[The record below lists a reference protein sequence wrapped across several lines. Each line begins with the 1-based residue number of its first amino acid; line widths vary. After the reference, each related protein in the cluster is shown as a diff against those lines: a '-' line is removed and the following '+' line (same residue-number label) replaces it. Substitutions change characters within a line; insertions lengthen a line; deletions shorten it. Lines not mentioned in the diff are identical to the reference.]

1 MTELAMLAK
10 QIGVN
15 ERTLRRSV
23 NEGTLRASRL
33 SPRQLELSPAEREYA
48 RRRWPL
54 IGSLRALLRTEPN
67 VRFALLFGSTAA
79 GTDTPRSDVDIL
91 VDMADGSLD
100 RVVDLTLKLEAAV
113 GKPVDLV
120 RLEDAERDSLF
131 LAKKIAS
138 GRVLVDRDQEWS
150 RLSTR
155 KADLLER
162 GLAEKDRRAHAA
174 LEGIDRMLA
183 A

>member
-1 MTELAMLAK
+1 MLAE

-15 ERTLRRSV
+15 ERTLRRAV
-23 NEGTLRASRL
+23 NEGALRARRL
-33 SPRQLELSPAEREYA
+33 SPRHLELSSAEREYA

-54 IGSLRALLRTEPN
+54 ISSLRGFLRTEPN
-67 VRFALLFGSTAA
+67 VRLALLFGSTAA
-79 GTDTPRSDVDIL
+79 GTDTPQSDVDIL
-91 VDMADGSLD
+91 VDLADGSLD

-113 GKPVDLV
+113 RKPIDMV

-131 LAKKIAS
+131 LAKKIAT
-138 GRVLVDRDQEWS
+138 GRVLVDRDGEWS
-150 RLSTR
+150 RLSLR
-155 KADLLER
+155 KAGLFES

-174 LEGIDRMLA
+174 LDGIDRMLA

>member
-1 MTELAMLAK
+1 
-10 QIGVN
+10 
-15 ERTLRRSV
+15 
-23 NEGTLRASRL
+23 
-33 SPRQLELSPAEREYA
+33 
-48 RRRWPL
+48 
-54 IGSLRALLRTEPN
+54 

-91 VDMADGSLD
+91 VDMTDGSLD

-113 GKPVDLV
+113 GRPVDLV
-120 RLEDAERDSLF
+120 RMEDAERDSLF
-131 LAKKIAS
+131 LAKKIES

-174 LEGIDRMLA
+174 LDGIDRMLA